1 MNKPAISSFKLSSY
15 QSHPDNSN
23 SNLNIPAVS
32 HNYHRKISIIDT
44 KKSSGS
50 SELVHITSGVC
61 MCAFLSTY
69 TSSLCGLTMFHARE
83 RDESQLWIQCSPAL
97 QSVMGYYNHNS
108 KKVGTLGKMFIKAE
122 CGFLQTNGV
131 SKPFWSYPLYTHVF
145 EMVKFAHPC
154 L

>member
-23 SNLNIPAVS
+23 SNLNVPAVS
-32 HNYHRKISIIDT
+32 HNYHRKISMIDT

-69 TSSLCGLTMFHARE
+69 TSSLCGLTMFHARKRMSNRE
-83 RDESQLWIQCSPAL
+83 RNSERGLIILLSRKNFDSQIRKRL
-97 QSVMGYYNHNS
+97 
-108 KKVGTLGKMFIKAE
+108 KEKMSGRLDHSSCCAFRANKS
-122 CGFLQTNGV
+122 N
-131 SKPFWSYPLYTHVF
+131 
-145 EMVKFAHPC
+145 
-154 L
+154 